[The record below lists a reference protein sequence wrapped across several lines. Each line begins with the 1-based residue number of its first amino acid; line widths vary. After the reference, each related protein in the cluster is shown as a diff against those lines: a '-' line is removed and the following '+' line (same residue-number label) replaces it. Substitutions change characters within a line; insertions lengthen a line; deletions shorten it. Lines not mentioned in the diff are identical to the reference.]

1 MSGRSSVVERQLPKL
16 NVVGSIPIARS
27 TLPAFSQC
35 LILKGHGP
43 TDAPSKV
50 CRCGGGRRIDWG
62 HVMSSQDE
70 KLAAKVK
77 GWMYIAEGVVTVAG
91 GLFLLWI
98 SLIAPLLPIAF
109 SVFIFVALLV
119 PAAWFIRMGKRSLDR
134 ANEL

>member
-1 MSGRSSVVERQLPKL
+1 MDEHMRPLRLADVK
-16 NVVGSIPIARS
+16 VGA
-27 TLPAFSQC
+27 
-35 LILKGHGP
+35 
-43 TDAPSKV
+43 
-50 CRCGGGRRIDWG
+50 RIDWD
-62 HVMSSQDE
+62 HVMSNQDE

-98 SLIAPLLPIAF
+98 SMIAPLLPIAF

>member
-35 LILKGHGP
+35 LILKGMEQQTRPLSLADVGVV
-43 TDAPSKV
+43 A
-50 CRCGGGRRIDWG
+50 RIGWD
-62 HVMSSQDE
+62 HVMSNQDE

-98 SLIAPLLPIAF
+98 SMIAPLLPIAF
-109 SVFIFVALLV
+109 SLFIFVALLV
-119 PAAWFIRMGKRSLDR
+119 PAAWFIRMDKRSLDR